1 MTASKRAIRA
11 AGSGTEALLQSAE
24 AAAAACASS
33 EDYTEGRKA
42 FVSKRRPE
50 FKGN

>member
-11 AGSGTEALLQSAE
+11 ATTSDESIQRAAE

-33 EDYTEGRKA
+33 EDYAEGRKA
-42 FVSKRRPE
+42 FAAKRKPT
-50 FKGN
+50 FKGT

>member
-11 AGSGTEALLQSAE
+11 AATGDENMEHAAE

-33 EDYTEGRKA
+33 QDYAEGRKA
-42 FVSKRRPE
+42 FAAKRKPQ